1 MMGSPGEEP
10 VIMDQDWEVWGLQK
24 GLFTYFFQE

>member
-10 VIMDQDWEVWGLQK
+10 GIVDQGGGGWGLQK